1 VSISAII
8 LKGEKSM
15 DPITMAIGAALLA
28 GAVEGVTDVAKTGIV
43 EAYKGLKALIQ
54 SKFGQD
60 SDVVKAVERLEDAPD
75 SASRANTLQQ
85 QVAASK
91 ADQDAEIVKAA
102 QDLLDKVNAH
112 PGGASYIQTIQGSYN
127 AQAQDHSTATVNI
140 GQPNTPPNK
149 PTS

>member
-1 VSISAII
+1 
-8 LKGEKSM
+8 
-15 DPITMAIGAALLA
+15 MAIGAALLA

-60 SDVVKAVERLEDAPD
+60 SDVAKAVTTLEVAPD
-75 SASRANTLQQ
+75 SPKLTTALQEK
-85 QVAASK
+85 VAASK
-91 ADQDAEIVKAA
+91 ANQDPDILKAA

-127 AQAQDHSTATVNI
+127 AQAQDHSTASVNI
-140 GQPNTPPNK
+140 GQTPNTPPNN
-149 PTS
+149 PAS

>member
-1 VSISAII
+1 
-8 LKGEKSM
+8 M

-43 EAYKGLKALIQ
+43 EAYNSLKALIQ

-60 SDVVKAVERLEDAPD
+60 SDVAKAVTTLEVAPD
-75 SASRANTLQQ
+75 SPKLTTALQEK
-85 QVAASK
+85 VAASK

-112 PGGASYIQTIQGSYN
+112 PGGASYIQQATGTGI
-127 AQAQDHSTATVNI
+127 AQAQDHSTATVNM
-140 GQPNTPPNK
+140 GQTNPPPNK
-149 PTS
+149 PAS

>member
-1 VSISAII
+1 
-8 LKGEKSM
+8 M

-60 SDVVKAVERLEDAPD
+60 SDVAKAVTTLEVAPD
-75 SASRANTLQQ
+75 SPKLTTALQEK
-85 QVAASK
+85 VAASK

-112 PGGASYIQTIQGSYN
+112 PGGASYIQQVTGSYN
-127 AQAQDHSTATVNI
+127 AVTQGGGTSTVNYGLSTAP
-140 GQPNTPPNK
+140 GNK
-149 PTS
+149 PTN